1 MVKIWPPMASRTS
14 LAMEPKTRL
23 AVGVSKETPEPGIIH
38 RSAIQM
44 FSQCMRVYI
53 LLIYY
58 SRGDL
63 LKI

>member
-23 AVGVSKETPEPGIIH
+23 AVGVSKETSEPGIIH

-44 FSQCMRVYI
+44 FSQCMSVYI
-53 LLIYY
+53 LLIH

-63 LKI
+63 PNI